1 MKPILK
7 VTLINGIVLDIN
19 DFIERIKID
28 LSDDFPEL
36 DEDFILEQLQII
48 YYGRKKDLSA
58 EGLRIKEYIDV
69 AFSV

>member
-28 LSDDFPEL
+28 LSDDFQEI

-48 YYGRKKDLSA
+48 YYGRKKCLSS